1 MAREQ
6 SGVPVRTGTRRSS
19 YLFLIAIVAVL
30 SVVGLVMVL
39 SASSVASL
47 RTFGTP
53 WYYFERQGMYLCLGA
68 VAFFVAQG
76 IRISFWQR
84 IARPLMVLA
93 GAALLAVLFVGRS
106 AGGASRWLGTGHVRF
121 PAVGAGEIGTRPVRC
136 GRALAPREHP

>member
-1 MAREQ
+1 MAASFGGTRTA
-6 SGVPVRTGTRRSS
+6 GVPVRTGIRRSS

-76 IRISFWQR
+76 LRISFWQR
-84 IARPLMVLA
+84 MARPLMVLA
-93 GAALLAVLFVGRS
+93 GA
-106 AGGASRWLGTGHVRF
+106 
-121 PAVGAGEIGTRPVRC
+121 GEIGTRAVRG